1 MMLEEQRKRIEQEI
15 ANEKEKNAKI
25 NSANKGLLELGV
37 INQAQY
43 ADMSRKLE
51 EEEYEKSNKLMEKQF
66 NAEKKA
72 QKQQATLDYGISLA
86 NIALNLMMAS
96 SKKGWAGL
104 IEYPLAL
111 AAYTALATGQYAAKM
126 AAIGKQKYIPQKYAD
141 GGYVSGPSH
150 AEGGIPISVGG
161 SIREM
166 EGGEYIVNRAS
177 TAKYR
182 SLLDSIN
189 NDTMTS
195 TQSNSGAN
203 MEAIL
208 AALNKPVRAYIV
220 SADLGKD
227 NKYRTIVSDKT
238 SL

>member
-1 MMLEEQRKRIEQEI
+1 
-15 ANEKEKNAKI
+15 
-25 NSANKGLLELGV
+25 
-37 INQAQY
+37 
-43 ADMSRKLE
+43 
-51 EEEYEKSNKLMEKQF
+51 
-66 NAEKKA
+66 
-72 QKQQATLDYGISLA
+72 
-86 NIALNLMMAS
+86 
-96 SKKGWAGL
+96 
-104 IEYPLAL
+104 
-111 AAYTALATGQYAAKM
+111 
-126 AAIGKQKYIPQKYAD
+126 
-141 GGYVSGPSH
+141 
-150 AEGGIPISVGG
+150 
-161 SIREM
+161 M